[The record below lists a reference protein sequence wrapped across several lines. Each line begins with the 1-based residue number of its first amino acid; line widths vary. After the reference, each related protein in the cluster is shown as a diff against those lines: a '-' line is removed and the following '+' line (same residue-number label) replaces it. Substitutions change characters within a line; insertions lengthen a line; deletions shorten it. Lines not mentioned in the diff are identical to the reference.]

1 MLDIFEFAMA
11 CHGSALFWLK
21 ELMARPYI
29 RRAPFGKNVMLNLC
43 QHLSLVKPSLC
54 CMMDPETSSR

>member
-1 MLDIFEFAMA
+1 MA

-29 RRAPFGKNVMLNLC
+29 RRAPFGKNVMLNLF
-43 QHLSLVKPSLC
+43 QHLSIVKPSLC
-54 CMMDPETSSR
+54 CVMDPETSSR